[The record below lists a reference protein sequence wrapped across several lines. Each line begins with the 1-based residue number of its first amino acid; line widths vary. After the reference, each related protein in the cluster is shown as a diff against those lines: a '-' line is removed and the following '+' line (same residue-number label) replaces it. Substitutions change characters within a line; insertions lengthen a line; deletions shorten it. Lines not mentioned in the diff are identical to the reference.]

1 MLLSAAKDD
10 LILGQMP
17 NTMIVCFHFV
27 YAGDPVQSRKCGHHS
42 GIIFFSSWF
51 MDPHCESVITFFS
64 VNRSQLD
71 AEAMLH
77 YAHIYGDWEWQKA
90 QVWELDESGGFRFH
104 FASRPCHIL
113 PRSRWY
119 RLKSSW
125 KLLILGWSDQKI
137 YNGSLIWVSVL
148 FLSFPPCHLHSM
160 RRYLSLQASKQDTA
174 WNTRWRRKVTALTLP
189 WRLFVLFLP
198 INSQALSIILLF
210 LQSLCVLSSSHCYV
224 KCINFGVLTRW

>member
-1 MLLSAAKDD
+1 MLRPCYIM
-10 LILGQMP
+10 LIYMGTGNDKKLK
-17 NTMIVCFHFV
+17 
-27 YAGDPVQSRKCGHHS
+27 YANLMNH
-42 GIIFFSSWF
+42 
-51 MDPHCESVITFFS
+51 
-64 VNRSQLD
+64 
-71 AEAMLH
+71 
-77 YAHIYGDWEWQKA
+77 
-90 QVWELDESGGFRFH
+90 ESGGFRFH

-160 RRYLSLQASKQDTA
+160 KRYLSLQASKQDTA

-189 WRLFVLFLP
+189 WRLFLLFLP

-210 LQSLCVLSSSHCYV
+210 LQSLCILSSSRCYV
-224 KCINFGVLTRW
+224 KCINCLGFSLGDKNTAITKQPMGCMRINSKTVWINYLSNTNKITSV

>member
-1 MLLSAAKDD
+1 MNEIYGHFIPLLMLPKWLELLFIYLLVRDYMLLSSAKDD

-77 YAHIYGDWEWQKA
+77 YAHIYGDWE
-90 QVWELDESGGFRFH
+90 
-104 FASRPCHIL
+104 
-113 PRSRWY
+113 
-119 RLKSSW
+119 
-125 KLLILGWSDQKI
+125 
-137 YNGSLIWVSVL
+137 
-148 FLSFPPCHLHSM
+148 
-160 RRYLSLQASKQDTA
+160 
-174 WNTRWRRKVTALTLP
+174 
-189 WRLFVLFLP
+189 
-198 INSQALSIILLF
+198 
-210 LQSLCVLSSSHCYV
+210 
-224 KCINFGVLTRW
+224 